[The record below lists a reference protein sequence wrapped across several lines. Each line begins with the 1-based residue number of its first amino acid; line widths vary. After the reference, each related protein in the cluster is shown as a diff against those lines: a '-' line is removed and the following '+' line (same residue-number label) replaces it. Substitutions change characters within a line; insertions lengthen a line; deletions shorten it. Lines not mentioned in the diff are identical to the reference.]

1 MHNTGLSVN
10 SLVHKNYFK
19 TKLGE
24 LILAIKPK
32 DSSQKSLLS
41 EIILKNQVFKILL
54 ALLFLRLTEAAT
66 GGVRHIHRKTPVQEC
81 LFYVNFAKFLGI
93 LFFTKHLRATDS
105 GLTKYSQ
112 VWLIYTT
119 ENIRKH
125 KCEQSR

>member
-10 SLVHKNYFK
+10 SLVHKIYFK

-66 GGVRHIHRKTPVQEC
+66 GGVRHIHRKTP
-81 LFYVNFAKFLGI
+81 A
-93 LFFTKHLRATDS
+93 
-105 GLTKYSQ
+105 
-112 VWLIYTT
+112 
-119 ENIRKH
+119 
-125 KCEQSR
+125 